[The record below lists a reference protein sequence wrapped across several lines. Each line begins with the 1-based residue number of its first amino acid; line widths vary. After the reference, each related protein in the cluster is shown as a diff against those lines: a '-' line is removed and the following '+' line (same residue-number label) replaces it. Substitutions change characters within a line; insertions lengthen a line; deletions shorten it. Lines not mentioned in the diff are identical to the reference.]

1 MIITT
6 GINRMSRFA
15 GITRGTSGGACRF
28 TSPPGILGAATRVR
42 RTKPCVPTGNPL
54 EFPRQPPSSRRLI
67 AFVHHLTDGCLPTMT
82 LPPSLQDLDAP
93 PANDPGLTRVT
104 VLMDGLRLDVALPGD
119 AEIRSYIDELLDIA
133 NAQSAAH
140 GGRTRFDDTE
150 DRWTLATL
158 GGATLD
164 LAQNLSAAGV
174 FDGDVLVVAASGAP
188 AVPILYD
195 DVGAGDASAA
205 STWWTAH
212 QVTVAAFAV
221 AVAVALA
228 WSWLMPQFI
237 AGTVTAAVT
246 LALGATAVAGACLT
260 SRRTPARVSSV
271 ALSVLSVPLMFTG
284 ALSIIPN
291 GFALASL
298 PMAFAVLALSAQLIL
313 LVTHTGHAWHTF
325 VFVVS
330 VLGGITA
337 AAVNW
342 WDPRERAVGAVLATV
357 SVIVVYLAPR
367 ATIMMAKL
375 PMPRVPTAGEPLD
388 DIEMDG
394 GTTVEGVGAV
404 GLQVIPTEEGLL
416 QRVRRA
422 NQYLT
427 GILVAVAVT
436 AAAGC
441 YLAVDT
447 SEGFYW
453 QGSLFAVVTAAVL
466 CLRGRSHH
474 DLVQSATMIGAG
486 LCIALVLVVKV
497 AAAVHGW
504 PIRAAVV
511 LVALVT
517 LALLCGLVAPR
528 REFSPVMRR
537 WVEILEWL
545 AIGLVFPLCFWIVG
559 LYAYMR
565 GLRL

>member
-1 MIITT
+1 
-6 GINRMSRFA
+6 
-15 GITRGTSGGACRF
+15 
-28 TSPPGILGAATRVR
+28 
-42 RTKPCVPTGNPL
+42 
-54 EFPRQPPSSRRLI
+54 
-67 AFVHHLTDGCLPTMT
+67 MT
-82 LPPSLQDLDAP
+82 LPPSLQDLET
-93 PANDPGLTRVT
+93 PAGSDPGLTRVT
-104 VLMDGLRLDVALPGD
+104 VLFAGLRVDVALPAD
-119 AEIRSYIDELLDIA
+119 TEIRSYVDELLDIA
-133 NAQSAAH
+133 NAQLAAD

-150 DRWTLATL
+150 DRWSLATL

-164 LAQNLSAAGV
+164 LGQNLAAAGV
-174 FDGDVLVVAASGAP
+174 YDGDVLVLAP
-188 AVPILYD
+188 SSAPVVPILYD
-195 DVGAGDASAA
+195 DVGAEGVSPASR
-205 STWWTAH
+205 WWSAH
-212 QVTVAAFAV
+212 HVTVAAFAA
-221 AVAVALA
+221 AVATALA
-228 WSWLMPQFI
+228 WSWLMPRHF
-237 AGTVTAAVT
+237 AGTISAAVT
-246 LALGATAVAGACLT
+246 LALGVAAVVGACLT
-260 SRRTPARVSSV
+260 SGGAHGRLSSV
-271 ALSVLSVPLMFTG
+271 ALSVLSVPLLFTG
-284 ALSIIPN
+284 ALAIIPN
-291 GFALASL
+291 SVGLASL
-298 PMAFAVLALSAQLIL
+298 PMAFAVLALSAQLVL
-313 LVTHTGHAWHTF
+313 LVSRTGHAWHTF

-330 VLGGITA
+330 MLGGLTA
-337 AAVNW
+337 VTVNW
-342 WDPRERAVGAVLATV
+342 WEPRERAVGAVLATV

-367 ATIMMAKL
+367 ATIVLAKL

-416 QRVRRA
+416 HRVRRA

-427 GILVAVAVT
+427 GILVAVAV
-436 AAAGC
+436 AAAVGC

-486 LCIALVLVVKV
+486 LSIALVLVVKV
-497 AAAVHGW
+497 AALVHGW
-504 PIRAAVV
+504 PIRAALV
-511 LVALVT
+511 LLALVT